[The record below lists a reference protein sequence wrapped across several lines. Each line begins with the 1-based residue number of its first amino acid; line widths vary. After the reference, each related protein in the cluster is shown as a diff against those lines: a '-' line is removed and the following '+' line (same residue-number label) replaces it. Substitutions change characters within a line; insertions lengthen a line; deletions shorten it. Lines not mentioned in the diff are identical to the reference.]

1 MTTVDTYATV
11 LLAREDGIA
20 TLTLNRPD
28 RLNAISPALRDD
40 LVAAWRTV
48 AEDEGTRVVI
58 VTGAGRG
65 FCSGL
70 DLTERRSSTPAPD
83 DRLDYGDAVK
93 LTALHNDV
101 WKPVVTAVN
110 GVCAGGGLHF
120 VADSDITICSEEAS
134 FLDPHVT
141 VGQVSALEPI
151 GLLRRVPFEVVM
163 RMALMGREERLS
175 AAEALRWGLV
185 SEVVES
191 TQLMPRARQIAEAI
205 ARNSPAAVMG
215 TKRAIWESLE
225 LGLHQA
231 LENGWRRIQE
241 HYAHPDIEEGPR
253 AFAERREPRWASTAA
268 RRDGTEPGQLGGRD

>member
-1 MTTVDTYATV
+1 MVTVDTYETV
-11 LLAREDGIA
+11 LLHREGGIA

-28 RLNAISPALRDD
+28 RLNAISSALRND
-40 LVAAWRTV
+40 LVTAWRTV
-48 AEDEGTRVVI
+48 AEDEGIRVVI
-58 VTGAGRG
+58 LTGAGRG

-70 DLTERRSSTPAPD
+70 DLTDRTGRTPGPDERI
-83 DRLDYGDAVK
+83 DYHDAVK
-93 LTALHNDV
+93 LTGLHNDM

-120 VADSDITICSEEAS
+120 VADSDITICSEEAT

-163 RMALMGREERLS
+163 RMALMGREERLG
-175 AAEALRWGLV
+175 AHEALRWGLV
-185 SEVVES
+185 SEVVEN
-191 TQLMPRARQIAEAI
+191 TQLMPRARQIAEAV
-205 ARNSPAAVMG
+205 ARNSPAALMG

-225 LGLHQA
+225 LGLHEA
-231 LENGWRRIQE
+231 LENGWRRIQD

-253 AFAERREPRWASTAA
+253 AFAERREPRWAGIDA
-268 RRDGTEPGQLGGRD
+268 RRKKT